1 MHTIVVNEGHA
12 VVEFVLKYSNAGGVV
27 DIVDNHVVFEM
38 ECFIH
43 INIYTEICSHI
54 QKKIYKIKENFYK
67 KIVKHNK

>member
-43 INIYTEICSHI
+43 IHTYIQNYVAIYRKNI
-54 QKKIYKIKENFYK
+54 
-67 KIVKHNK
+67 